1 MLYNIA
7 MFRHLVKQSAAMPAK
22 TPILYI
28 VKVIFSQ
35 MVMVDDSDHATIVLG
50 INKIKERLRMCV
62 VYQVVESI
70 IIWVSRMHRS
80 FSLISWRL

>member
-7 MFRHLVKQSAAMPAK
+7 VFRHLVSQSPNLPAK
-22 TPILYI
+22 TPILYV
-28 VKVIFSQ
+28 VKVIFGQ
-35 MVMVDDSDHATIVLG
+35 MLMVDDSDHVTIVLG

-70 IIWVSRMHRS
+70 IIWGSRMHRS
-80 FSLISWRL
+80 F